1 MTKRAIQ
8 PHRAAMPCA
17 PADVRRQNFDEV
29 ALGYTPEL
37 AVIEASRCIEC
48 RNRPCIAGCPV
59 DIDIPGFVAQV
70 AAGDFESAFH
80 TLTDRNILPAVCG
93 RVCPQETQCEQ
104 RCTLG
109 VKFEPVAIGRLE
121 RFVADWAA
129 ARPGATEVA
138 RPSSGKRVA
147 IVGSG
152 PAGLTAAADLAR
164 LGHAVTIF
172 EALHEPGGVLMYGIP
187 EFRLPK
193 SIVRREIRQLTELGV
208 DLRVNCVIG
217 RTFTIDEL
225 FGELGFDAVFVGTG
239 AGLPHFPSI
248 PGVNLVGVFSAN
260 EYLTRVN
267 LMQGYRFPECD
278 TPMVRGRRV
287 AVIGGG
293 NTAMDA
299 VRTALRLGADH
310 AFLVYRRSQEE
321 MPARAEEVAHAREE
335 GVEFVMLAAP
345 TAILGDSRSRV
356 SALRLVRMTLGE
368 PDASGRRSPV
378 PTPGSEFD
386 LEVDVVVFAV
396 GQGPNPLIGATTP
409 ALLADKRGC
418 LVADPTTGLT
428 SMRGVFAGGDIVTGG
443 ATVISAM
450 GAGRRAAR
458 AIDEWLGR
466 A

>member
-1 MTKRAIQ
+1 
-8 PHRAAMPCA
+8 
-17 PADVRRQNFDEV
+17 
-29 ALGYTPEL
+29 
-37 AVIEASRCIEC
+37 
-48 RNRPCIAGCPV
+48 
-59 DIDIPGFVAQV
+59 
-70 AAGDFESAFH
+70 
-80 TLTDRNILPAVCG
+80 
-93 RVCPQETQCEQ
+93 
-104 RCTLG
+104 
-109 VKFEPVAIGRLE
+109 
-121 RFVADWAA
+121 
-129 ARPGATEVA
+129 
-138 RPSSGKRVA
+138 
-147 IVGSG
+147 
-152 PAGLTAAADLAR
+152 
-164 LGHAVTIF
+164 
-172 EALHEPGGVLMYGIP
+172 
-187 EFRLPK
+187 
-193 SIVRREIRQLTELGV
+193 
-208 DLRVNCVIG
+208 
-217 RTFTIDEL
+217 
-225 FGELGFDAVFVGTG
+225 
-239 AGLPHFPSI
+239 
-248 PGVNLVGVFSAN
+248 
-260 EYLTRVN
+260 
-267 LMQGYRFPECD
+267 
-278 TPMVRGRRV
+278 
-287 AVIGGG
+287 
-293 NTAMDA
+293 MDA

-418 LVADPTTGLT
+418 LIADPTTGLT
-428 SMRGVFAGGDIVTGG
+428 SMRAVFAGGDIVTGG